1 MIKQIKFK
9 KVETFVR
16 GNDVSGNTMERSL
29 EFGSWKVERPGSYKY
44 SKIMGEDIFI
54 SWSGDWILTRN
65 GEFYGSFEK
74 LKEVK
79 FYIRYWLS
87 IHPNDL

>member
-9 KVETFVR
+9 KVDWNYE
-16 GNDVSGNTMERSL
+16 DQSL
-29 EFGSWKVERPGSYKY
+29 QFGTWKVERSGSYQN
-44 SKIMGEDIFI
+44 MGDF
-54 SWSGDWILTRN
+54 SNVFVPWSGDWILTRN

-79 FYIRYWLS
+79 FYIQYWLS